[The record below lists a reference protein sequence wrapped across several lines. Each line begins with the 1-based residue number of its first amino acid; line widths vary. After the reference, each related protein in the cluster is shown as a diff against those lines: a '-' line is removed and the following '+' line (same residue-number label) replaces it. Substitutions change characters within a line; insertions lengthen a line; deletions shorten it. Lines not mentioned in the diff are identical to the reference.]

1 MVVRIVM
8 IDEAAALE
16 GLEGWSLADHATNET
31 RYDPTFQTINNVV
44 FVCESDLWW

>member
-1 MVVRIVM
+1 MVVKIVM

-31 RYDPTFQTINNVV
+31 R
-44 FVCESDLWW
+44 